1 MKIGILTYHHVIN
14 DGAVLQTLGHVYT
27 LKELFPEATI
37 EVIDYRHKTF
47 DWVEQ
52 RDLLLKIAKFDKNVI
67 SQIKKY
73 L

>member
-47 DWVEQ
+47 DWVEE
-52 RDLLLKIAKFDKNVI
+52 
-67 SQIKKY
+67 
-73 L
+73 